1 MSRFVPLFAL
11 LACDEGAGD
20 SGPARFYVEYVDPAD
35 GTVESVSIT
44 NVYLQL
50 SQVPDITRCTTDTI
64 RVDAA
69 RDDGTVAF
77 PVPSELSVEGA
88 AFVKLRPL
96 DPDLRGWTYAV
107 SVQGGDQ
114 GCVDEFGTPIEPFL
128 STFEV
133 P

>member
-1 MSRFVPLFAL
+1 MVLAFGLV
-11 LACDEGAGD
+11 ACDDESLD
-20 SGPARFYVEYVDPAD
+20 SGPARFYVESVDPAD
-35 GTVESVSIT
+35 GTVESVT
-44 NVYLQL
+44 VANVYLQL
-50 SQVPDITRCTTDTI
+50 SQIPDITRCTTDTI

-77 PVPSELSVEGA
+77 RVPSELSVEGA

-107 SVQGGDQ
+107 SVQGGAE
-114 GCVDEFGTPIEPFL
+114 GCVDEFGTSIEPFL